1 MKAARDLSLE
11 TIRLQQD
18 DRVLTAIY
26 ASPPVNM
33 ADARF
38 LRELDL
44 LTKAVDRD
52 PSVGAVVLTGGIRG
66 RFLTHADP
74 GEIGAFAAMPHPVMP
89 MGLVEPGLRVQ
100 NAVLRLPGLTRL
112 VERFGGAAGS
122 GLVWGYRW
130 KRTILR
136 MNRSGAVYLAAIN
149 GPTVGGGQELALACD
164 LRYAADAPYVRMGQI
179 EILAGQI
186 PGGGG
191 TQRLPG
197 MIGTGRAIEHMLE
210 GAPIDAR
217 AALGLGL
224 VHRLVAPED
233 LLAETQA
240 TAARMSRRQRTA
252 IAALKRSVYF
262 GTRRKLGR
270 GLDMEL
276 SGFIASAL
284 TRPSG
289 KALGVLNAD
298 IERLGDSPFLAD
310 PGPWIEGTRVKQVP

>member
-1 MKAARDLSLE
+1 MKAARDLPLK
-11 TIRLQQD
+11 TIRLEQD

-26 ASPPVNM
+26 TSPPVNM
-33 ADARF
+33 ADATF

-52 PSVGAVVLTGGIRG
+52 QSVGAVVLTGGIRG

-89 MGLVEPGLRVQ
+89 MGLVEPGLRMQ
-100 NAVLRLPGLTRL
+100 NAVLRLPGLARL
-112 VERFGGAAGS
+112 VERLGPVGS
-122 GLVWGYRW
+122 GFVWGYRW

-149 GPTVGGGQELALACD
+149 GPTLGGGQELALACD

-197 MIGTGRAIEHMLE
+197 MLGTGRALEHMLE

-217 AALGLGL
+217 EALGLGL
-224 VHRLVAPED
+224 VHRLVAPEH
-233 LLAETQA
+233 LLAQTQA
-240 TAARMSRRQRTA
+240 TAARMARRQRTA
-252 IAALKRSVYF
+252 VSALKRSVYF

-284 TRPSG
+284 TRPSS
-289 KALGVLNAD
+289 KALSALNAD
-298 IERLGDSPFLAD
+298 IKRLGDSPFLAE
-310 PGPWIEGTRVKQVP
+310 PVPWIEGTRIKQT

>member
-1 MKAARDLSLE
+1 MKAARDLPLQA
-11 TIRLQQD
+11 IRLEQH
-18 DRVLTAIY
+18 DRVLTATY
-26 ASPPVNM
+26 TSPPVNM

-38 LRELDL
+38 LRELDR

-52 PSVGAVVLTGGIRG
+52 PSVGAVILTGGIPG

-74 GEIGAFAAMPHPVMP
+74 SEIGAFAAMPHPVVP
-89 MGLVEPGLRVQ
+89 MGLVEPGLRMQ
-100 NAVLRLPGLTRL
+100 NAFLRLPGLARV
-112 VERFGGAAGS
+112 VERFGAVGS

-149 GPTVGGGQELALACD
+149 GPALGGGQELALACD
-164 LRYAADAPYVRMGQI
+164 LRYAADAPHVRMGQI

-197 MIGTGRAIEHMLE
+197 MIGTGRAMEHMLE

-217 AALGLGL
+217 QALGLGL
-224 VHRLVAPED
+224 VHRLVAPGD
-233 LLAETQA
+233 LLEQTRL
-240 TAARMSRRQRTA
+240 TAARLSRRQRTA
-252 IAALKRSVYF
+252 VAAVKRSVYF

-270 GLDMEL
+270 ALDMEL

-289 KALGVLNAD
+289 NALQVLNAD
-298 IERLGDSPFLAD
+298 IAKLGDSPFLAA
-310 PGPWIEGTRVKQVP
+310 PGPWIEGTRVNQVP

>member
-1 MKAARDLSLE
+1 MKAARDLPLKTITLE
-11 TIRLQQD
+11 QH
-18 DRVLTAIY
+18 DRVLTATY
-26 ASPPVNM
+26 TSPPVNM
-33 ADARF
+33 ADAMF
-38 LRELDL
+38 LRELEL
-44 LTKAVDRD
+44 VTKAVDRD
-52 PSVGAVVLTGGIRG
+52 SSIGAVVLTGGIQE

-74 GEIGAFAAMPHPVMP
+74 AEIGAFAAMPHPVVP
-89 MGLVEPGLRVQ
+89 MGLIEPGLRMQ
-100 NAVLRLPGLTRL
+100 NAVLRFLGLARA
-112 VERFGGAAGS
+112 VERLGAVGS

-149 GPTVGGGQELALACD
+149 GPALGGGQELALACD
-164 LRYAADAPYVRMGQI
+164 LRYAADAPHVLMGQI

-197 MIGTGRAIEHMLE
+197 MIGTGRALEHILE
-210 GAPIDAR
+210 GAPIDAHQ
-217 AALGLGL
+217 ALELGL
-224 VHRLVAPED
+224 VHRLVAPAN
-233 LLAETQA
+233 LLAESRS
-240 TAARMSRRQRTA
+240 TAARLSRRQRTA
-252 IAALKRSVYF
+252 VAAIKRSVYF

-289 KALGVLNAD
+289 DALRALNAD
-298 IERLGDSPFLAD
+298 IARLGDSPFLAE
-310 PGPWIEGTRVKQVP
+310 PKPWIEGTRVNQVP